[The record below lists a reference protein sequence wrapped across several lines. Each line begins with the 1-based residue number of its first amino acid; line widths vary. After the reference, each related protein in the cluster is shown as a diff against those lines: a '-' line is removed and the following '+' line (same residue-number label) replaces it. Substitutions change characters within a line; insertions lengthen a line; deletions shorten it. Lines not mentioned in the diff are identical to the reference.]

1 MEARPRHLAQ
11 LGRLRMGVD
20 RLDEEL
26 EAGRLDEGTGGRGWE
41 EGAAADGE
49 LDLDGLVVA
58 VGFEAGEDELHPAL
72 VNESFPLLM
81 HTCRESK
88 GGPREGSQRCAAGL
102 QRCAVWA
109 FSGKGIAERRQGHG
123 GEAAAGWGVPKRFAP
138 QRW

>member
-81 HTCRESK
+81 LRRQHWSE
-88 GGPREGSQRCAAGL
+88 PFVLAAGHMMP
-102 QRCAVWA
+102 AV
-109 FSGKGIAERRQGHG
+109 
-123 GEAAAGWGVPKRFAP
+123 V
-138 QRW
+138 